1 VNPLYLGTAE
11 RRIFGIHEPAA
22 SNGGRP
28 RAAVLCNPWGN
39 EYIYAHR
46 SMRQLAIKLSIC
58 GYHTL
63 RFDYF
68 GTGDSAGDEFQ
79 TDLAGLQADV
89 EVAMEALKDITEAP
103 KVALIGLRVGANI
116 AAHVAS
122 RSPAE
127 VEALVLWDPI
137 LSGDQYVQSLS
148 ASSPQILR
156 DLRALDL
163 RPTLDQLP
171 GRSLILVTEEQRSY
185 EEVSRARVESG
196 ANPAPL
202 EFVTAPCPWVEA
214 VTTTGALPVRII
226 QRIQEWLQ

>member
-1 VNPLYLGTAE
+1 MNPLYLGTAE

-28 RAAVLCNPWGN
+28 RAAVLCNPWGS

-46 SMRQLAIKLSIC
+46 SMRQLAIKLSLC

-68 GTGDSAGDEFQ
+68 GTGDSAGEQSQ

-89 EVAMEALKDITEAP
+89 HVAIEALKDITEAP

-122 RSPAE
+122 RCPAE

-137 LSGDQYVQSLS
+137 LSGVLQ
-148 ASSPQILR
+148 
-156 DLRALDL
+156 DLGAFDL
-163 RPTLDQLP
+163 RPALDALP
-171 GRSLILVTEEQRSY
+171 RRSLILVTEEQRSY
-185 EEVSRARVESG
+185 EEVSRTRVASG
-196 ANPAPL
+196 ATPAPIEL
-202 EFVTAPCPWVEA
+202 ITAPCPWIEA
-214 VTTTGALPVRII
+214 VTTTGALPIRVI